1 MPSGIRADGLHLLH
15 NRRSDVAHVHRA
27 AGTGTILKTLRP
39 TSAARSRWATFLLG
53 GPPPGRYSPTMIRA
67 LLLTLAALTLSACSM
82 EAMSEKR
89 VPPDVRDEVNAQI
102 DQLITGET
110 QFIFDAF
117 PEDRDNPELRAQVA
131 QMTENVPDGPELSRD
146 VVGVI
151 GSTEQA
157 YSDRKGAI
165 RRGTYNMA
173 YELAFEDGYL
183 LVQTAHT
190 IKEDGECC
198 ALRSINA
205 TRSDASPMRDDQV
218 GRARLFKFL
227 GIFFL
232 ISTLATIAVVVIR
245 IGGKKARE
253 KQMGGE

>member
-1 MPSGIRADGLHLLH
+1 ML
-15 NRRSDVAHVHRA
+15 
-27 AGTGTILKTLRP
+27 
-39 TSAARSRWATFLLG
+39 
-53 GPPPGRYSPTMIRA
+53 RYSLTYFFA
-67 LLLTLAALTLSACSM
+67 VLLTACSM

-89 VPPDVRDEVNAQI
+89 VPPDVRAEVNAQI
-102 DQLITGET
+102 DQLVAGET

-117 PEDRDNPELRAQVA
+117 PDDQANPDFRAQVA
-131 QMTENVPDGPELSRD
+131 RMAANVPDGQELSRN

-157 YSDRKGAI
+157 YSDTQGAI
-165 RRGTYNMA
+165 RRGTYNLA

-190 IKEDGECC
+190 LDADGKCC
-198 ALRSINA
+198 LLRAINA
-205 TRSDASPMRDDQV
+205 TRSDSSPMLEDQA

-227 GIFFL
+227 GLFFL
-232 ISTLATIAVVVIR
+232 ISTLVTIIFIVIR

>member
-1 MPSGIRADGLHLLH
+1 ML
-15 NRRSDVAHVHRA
+15 RSSLICVFA
-27 AGTGTILKTLRP
+27 A
-39 TSAARSRWATFLLG
+39 F
-53 GPPPGRYSPTMIRA
+53 
-67 LLLTLAALTLSACSM
+67 LSACSM

-89 VPPDVRDEVNAQI
+89 VPPDVRAEVNAQI
-102 DQLITGET
+102 DQLVAGET

-117 PEDRDNPELRAQVA
+117 PDDQANPDFRAQVA
-131 QMTENVPDGPELSRD
+131 QMVTNVPDGPALSRD

-157 YSDRKGAI
+157 YSDTQGAV
-165 RRGTYNMA
+165 RRGTYNLA

-190 IKEDGECC
+190 LKADGECC
-198 ALRSINA
+198 VLRAINA
-205 TRSDASPMRDDQV
+205 TRSDSSPMHEDQAN
-218 GRARLFKFL
+218 RARLFKFL
-227 GIFFL
+227 AIFFL
-232 ISTLATIAVVVIR
+232 ISTLATIVIIVIR